1 METYIDI
8 AVIGAGISGISAASH
23 LKKKCPNKSFK
34 IFEKRSAIGGT
45 WDLFKYPGIR
55 SDSDMFTLGFS
66 FKPWKERK
74 AIADGPSI
82 MNYLKETVSEHE
94 LEENINYNQ
103 SLIKAEWSTEKAIWK
118 ITLFNSITNKEEII
132 SCKFLFMC
140 SGYYSYDKGYTPEF
154 KGIEN
159 FNGSIVH
166 PQKWSE
172 EVDYDN
178 KKVVIIGSGATAVTL
193 VPEIAKKASKV
204 TMLQRSPTYIVAYP
218 DEDMFSNI
226 LKAILPSKLSY
237 ALTRFRNVLVQ
248 QWIYTQCRKFPKY
261 MKKFLLNR
269 IREYLSDDEIKKNF
283 TPSYNPWEQRMCLVP
298 NGDFFL
304 SIKENKASVV
314 TDEISNFTSNSIKLK
329 SGKELDADLIVT
341 ATGLNLKLLGGV
353 DLIVDGKTVEI
364 SSTMTY
370 KSMMFSDVPNF
381 ISTFGYLNA
390 SWTLKADLTSQY
402 ACRLIN
408 LMDKKSYKYCSPK
421 IPSNVEEDK
430 DWLAA
435 DFSSGYIQRAKHLF
449 PKQGNKAPWKNYQNY
464 IKDWFDIKYNKLQD
478 PSMKFYSK

>member
-1 METYIDI
+1 M
-8 AVIGAGISGISAASH
+8 
-23 LKKKCPNKSFK
+23 
-34 IFEKRSAIGGT
+34 
-45 WDLFKYPGIR
+45 
-55 SDSDMFTLGFS
+55 
-66 FKPWKERK
+66 
-74 AIADGPSI
+74 
-82 MNYLKETVSEHE
+82 
-94 LEENINYNQ
+94 EENINYNQ

-283 TPSYNPWEQRMCLVP
+283 TPSYNPWEPVSYTHLTLP
-298 NGDFFL
+298 T
-304 SIKENKASVV
+304 IYSV
-314 TDEISNFTSNSIKLK
+314 
-329 SGKELDADLIVT
+329 
-341 ATGLNLKLLGGV
+341 
-353 DLIVDGKTVEI
+353 
-364 SSTMTY
+364 
-370 KSMMFSDVPNF
+370 
-381 ISTFGYLNA
+381 
-390 SWTLKADLTSQY
+390 
-402 ACRLIN
+402 
-408 LMDKKSYKYCSPK
+408 
-421 IPSNVEEDK
+421 
-430 DWLAA
+430 
-435 DFSSGYIQRAKHLF
+435 
-449 PKQGNKAPWKNYQNY
+449 
-464 IKDWFDIKYNKLQD
+464 
-478 PSMKFYSK
+478 

>member
-1 METYIDI
+1 METYIDV

-421 IPSNVEEDK
+421 IPFNVEEDK